1 MKNLKFLLLFVLS
14 SFTLLASNQCWP
26 TDHSTTMSSSH
37 TYYDSTDNVYYRSN
51 WNWNNKNY
59 YIQVAEAGHIDISI
73 VNNNGGDVRF
83 NVGMNTCP
91 SWQGSVTS
99 WSRDFTG
106 PEDFNIFVSA
116 FKQRWALQNYTLII
130 RFTPVGNRPPVA
142 DNVSAHTKVNTPVT
156 IHLSATD
163 PDGDSIQSYP
173 IVTGPSHGTL
183 SGAEPDITYTPD
195 SNYTGNDTFTYQAI
209 DSHGNASNTA
219 TVTVSVTINNPPAA
233 QDDNASTYLGTAV
246 TINVLSNDS
255 DPDGDPLSVT
265 GTSNGPAHGSVTI
278 NGDNTVT
285 YTPNSGYIG
294 ADSFDYTISDGF
306 GGNDT
311 ATVTIDIQ
319 HRPPAN
325 LCTQTGSHQ
334 GYRDFCLRYQDTTY
348 GNMVTIGNTILV
360 APGTDYYDN
369 YYHAN
374 CSTYRNGPY
383 IDDAQYANNYYELCA
398 FYDDDNVNFPTT
410 QAQLPL
416 PNHSDLEIEWA
427 GLYWQALTPNG
438 TNLTNMVIKLK
449 HKTTSAHS
457 PGDTYHNVRFKVL
470 NWGRDVGYTGYTS
483 YSAFADVTQLFKNNH
498 WKSGYIT
505 VGDIPVQEGKIPD
518 LGTYGAWT
526 LVVIYKSQFEKYRN
540 FSIYDGWKQVD
551 DSHPDVD
558 INISGFYAPKRTPIA
573 AETSVFTAEGDKHIP
588 RDSLK
593 AKPSKKTNW
602 TTLRP
607 PGVTDQTFNSSI
619 HVVTPF
625 TRSPDPTNNQGI
637 DIQAFNL
644 GTTGY
649 DIIEP
654 RESAIAFKFTSD
666 QDRYWPSM
674 IAFNSELLVPTLCY
688 DYDLRIGDF
697 RKITPTDVERRE
709 FAVQQPASSEP
720 LRTKVLIRS
729 LESDFEISNAKYY
742 LAFHPVNPN
751 DGNLT
756 YNPNSSYVSWEGLNA
771 YVHVND
777 LNSSNGMIPIG
788 HDADIMPNGGILDM
802 NESNY
807 MKQDFNITN
816 RFTGSFDVH
825 VKGSIVFVPEDG
837 PIDYEFSTDAPVG
850 SSFRIDRCP
859 TNPVYDPIWGPFNVE
874 NASATFSQSEYRRF
888 PLYTQI
894 AGRPFSVTV
903 ASYDPNQPSVAA
915 DSNTTVEVEIID
927 VSAFDNNQSVGY
939 DITCEEPTSRGMG
952 AFVRFDQ
959 QHRNRV
965 SLNIPSGYPGF
976 DSDLTLRN
984 AAFRVWVLT
993 HENNATHRRDIVDHH
1008 CSSATDHA
1016 CFDQLYANVY
1026 KNKERLVTD
1035 KCDAKCTN
1043 SSGNT
1048 CYQCLR
1054 TYAGKPYCSRDNFSI
1069 RPALYKISVFDDSNA
1084 SALDPSSVGSAIA
1097 DNTNPNDLPLIARY
1111 PYPMILEARNY
1122 SDTGRAK
1129 EYYGTFSDSYTDH
1142 NATLTFTLPSNNC
1155 ADDSNYTIAAFN
1167 FFDGDAY
1174 QTNSATGTLS
1184 PYINLTG
1191 PNAGTYSLNL
1201 TDSSWTLVDQETYR
1215 YQTQFNDN
1223 GTIKH
1228 HPDCDLNNPTL
1239 TGTSKAGCYISSNVA
1254 SSGSGR
1260 SDYYDLNLSFHP
1272 DHFLF
1277 DNLVLKVEPRNDTT
1291 TSWLYMSDLNR
1302 STAMA
1307 VTLEG
1312 NVSARGADNTTLSNF
1327 IDQCA
1332 ANPVDLN
1339 MNLIQTPTDLRSDA
1353 NNSVPFQ
1360 HRFETL
1366 NVSGNP
1372 FLPTDANA
1380 TETLGSALFGQ
1391 NGDSN
1396 GSASFKFYY
1405 NFKKPLQEYVNVAD
1419 VNFTSMDANG
1429 TTADQAWGY
1438 NSSSHLPNGAKDIN
1452 ITRHFYFA
1460 QIVAKDSDGVLDSL
1474 TPRDE
1479 SGSTHPLNLYVEI
1492 YCEDNASGWPGCTT
1506 LDGVGTLDAGTN
1518 LFRASKVNT
1527 WMPSRDG
1534 QVISI
1539 DRTDSNDTAGTHA
1552 TITPNNAITFN
1563 NDASSP
1569 QITVAYTAAS
1579 NFRPETAI
1587 GVVNPDPWLLFD
1599 QNYSDG
1605 KPRFRIRFI
1614 NELFYWKGE
1623 GEVGHVIDIPSAGKN
1638 NRLGW

>member
-1 MKNLKFLLLFVLS
+1 MLLTAPIVLNAATGDGCSTAANVAVPSTTSPVQLSYYWSYRRWSGRYYYYQFTAPTNGTVHIYTTGANTDTDSTLYNSDCS
-14 SFTLLASNQCWP
+14 SSLTANTSYNNDIDMTYNINGGTVYKIYLYNYNWRNYGNFTLHIDFTPASNTP
-26 TDHSTTMSSSH
+26 PVS
-37 TYYDSTDNVYYRSN
+37 Y
-51 WNWNNKNY
+51 
-59 YIQVAEAGHIDISI
+59 DISTQT
-73 VNNNGGDVRF
+73 R
-83 NVGMNTCP
+83 
-91 SWQGSVTS
+91 
-99 WSRDFTG
+99 
-106 PEDFNIFVSA
+106 
-116 FKQRWALQNYTLII
+116 
-130 RFTPVGNRPPVA
+130 
-142 DNVSAHTKVNTPVT
+142 VNTPVT

-195 SNYTGNDTFTYQAI
+195 SNYTGNDTFTYRAI
-209 DSHGNASNTA
+209 DSHGDASNTA
-219 TVTVSVTINNPPAA
+219 TVTISVTINNLPTA

-246 TINVLSNDS
+246 TIDVLHNDS
-255 DPDGDPLSVT
+255 DPDGDPLTVT
-265 GTSNGPAHGSVTI
+265 GTSNGPAHGSVTV
-278 NGDNTVT
+278 NADNTVT
-285 YTPNSGYIG
+285 YTPDSGYLG
-294 ADSFDYTISDGF
+294 TDSFDYTVSDGY
-306 GGNDT
+306 GGTDT
-311 ATVTIDIQ
+311 ATVTINIQ
-319 HRPPAN
+319 HKPPAN

-334 GYRDFCLRYQDTTY
+334 GYRDFCLRYQETTY

-360 APGTDYYDN
+360 APGTDYQDN
-369 YYHAN
+369 HDHAD
-374 CSTYRNGPY
+374 CSTYRNGTY
-383 IDDAQYANNYYELCA
+383 IDDAQYANNYYKLCS
-398 FYDDDNVNFPTT
+398 FYDDENVNFPTT

-416 PNHSDLEIEWA
+416 PNHPDLEIEWA
-427 GLYWQALTPNG
+427 GLYWQALAPNG
-438 TNLTNMVIKLK
+438 TDLDHMVIKLK
-449 HKTTSAHS
+449 HTATSTHS
-457 PGDTYHNVRFKVL
+457 PSDTYFDVHFNVL
-470 NWGRDVGYTGYTS
+470 NYGVNVGHQGQTS
-483 YSAFADVTQLFKNNH
+483 YSAFADVTQLFKDNG

-505 VGDIPVQEGKIPD
+505 VGNIPVQEGQID
-518 LGTYGAWT
+518 TLGTYGAWT
-526 LVVIYKSQFEKYRN
+526 LVVIYKSQYEKYRN
-540 FSIYDGWKQVD
+540 FSIYDGWEQVD
-551 DSHPDVD
+551 SSHPDVD

-573 AETSVFTAEGDKHIP
+573 AETSVFAAEGDKHIP
-588 RDSLK
+588 RDTLQ

-625 TRSPDPTNNQGI
+625 YRSPDPTNNQGI
-637 DIQAFNL
+637 DIQAFDL

-649 DIIEP
+649 DIMEP
-654 RESAIAFKFTSD
+654 EESAISFKFTSD

-674 IAFNSELLVPTLCY
+674 IAFNSELLVPRLCY
-688 DYDLRIGDF
+688 DYDLRIGDY
-697 RKITPTDVERRE
+697 RKITPTDIERRE
-709 FAVQQPASSEP
+709 FTVQQPASSDP

-729 LESDFEISNAKYY
+729 LESDFVISNAKYY
-742 LAFHPVNPN
+742 LAFHPFNPN

-788 HDADIMPNGGILDM
+788 HDADIMPNGGLLDM

-807 MKQDFNITN
+807 MKQDFNITDH
-816 RFTGSFDVH
+816 FTGSFDVH

-874 NASATFSQSEYRRF
+874 NASATFSQSEYQRF

-894 AGRPFSVTV
+894 AGRPFTVTV

-915 DSNTTVEVEIID
+915 DANTTVEVEIID

-959 QHRNRV
+959 QHSNRV

-976 DSDLTLRN
+976 DPDLTLRN

-993 HENNATHRRDIVDHH
+993 RENNATHRRDIVDHH
-1008 CSSATDHA
+1008 CSSATDHE
-1016 CFDQLYANVY
+1016 CFDQLYADIY
-1026 KNKERLVTD
+1026 KNKERLVTE

-1054 TYAGKPYCSRDNFSI
+1054 TYAGKPYCSRDNFAI
-1069 RPALYKISVFDDSNA
+1069 RPALYKISIFDDNNA

-1111 PYPMILEARNY
+1111 PYPMTLEARNY
-1122 SDTGRAK
+1122 SDTSRAK

-1155 ADDSNYTIAAFN
+1155 ADDSNYTITAFN
-1167 FFDGDAY
+1167 FFDGNAY

-1184 PYINLTG
+1184 PYI
-1191 PNAGTYSLNL
+1191 NL

-1239 TGTSKAGCYISSNVA
+1239 TGTGKAGCYISSNVA

-1260 SDYYDLNLSFHP
+1260 SNYYDLNLSFHP

-1277 DNLVLKVEPRNDTT
+1277 DSLVLKAEPRDDTT

-1307 VTLEG
+1307 VTLDG
-1312 NVSARGADNTTLSNF
+1312 NVSARGADNTILNNF

-1339 MNLIQTPTDLRSDA
+1339 MNLIQIPADLRSDA

-1438 NSSSHLPNGAKDIN
+1438 NSSTHLPNGAKDIN

-1460 QIVAKDSDGVLDSL
+1460 QIVAKDSDGVMDSL

-1492 YCEDNASGWPGCTT
+1492 YCEDNTSGWPGCTT

-1518 LFRASKVNT
+1518 LYRASKVNT
-1527 WMPSRDG
+1527 WIPSKDG

-1539 DRTDSNDTAGTHA
+1539 DRTDSNDTAGNHA

-1623 GEVGHVIDIPSAGKN
+1623 GKVGHVIDIPSAGKN